1 MKTKLFQCPE
11 CGLFYKDKSIAE
23 KFRKWCALH
32 KSCNL
37 EIIKKAV
44 KKK

>member
-11 CGLFYKDKSIAE
+11 CKLFYKDKSISE
-23 KFRKWCALH
+23 KCRKWCAEH

-37 EIIKKAV
+37 EIIKYAV
-44 KKK
+44 KK